1 MTHIPDTAESGEHG
15 YVIDAENAAAM
26 ARLMLQ
32 DRLLTKTLGGLV
44 PEQLDLSQVFRVV
57 DVACGPGGWLL
68 DLGMQ
73 YPHIQGMGI
82 DISQLMID
90 YASSQAASHGL
101 PNVQFRVMDATGPL
115 DFPNHTFDLVN
126 DRLIGFFPPSFW
138 PKLLKELLR
147 ITRPGGAIR
156 VTEVEMSVSNSPALE
171 QEHPWFFQSFW
182 KAGQSFSSNGHRL
195 TITAMLAPLLRQ
207 AGCSNVATRACGIDW
222 SSGTEA
228 HDTLRQNALVGF
240 KLIEPFYLATGV
252 ATQAEMDLIYAQML
266 TEMQQPHVAAM
277 RYDLTACVQR

>member
-15 YVIDAENAAAM
+15 YVIDAGNAAEM

-32 DRLLTKTLGGLV
+32 DCLLTKTLGGLV
-44 PEQLDLSQVFRVV
+44 PEQLDLSQVFRVL

-90 YASSQAASHGL
+90 YASSQAASQEL

-126 DRLIGFFPPSFW
+126 ARLIGFFPPSLW

-147 ITRPGGAIR
+147 ITRPGGTIR
-156 VTEVEMSVSNSPALE
+156 LTETEMSVSNSPALE
-171 QEHPWFFQSFW
+171 QEHTWFFQSFW

-207 AGCSNVATRACGIDW
+207 AGCSNVATRAYGIDW

-266 TEMQQPHVAAM
+266 TEMQQPDFAA
-277 RYDLTACVQR
+277 VQYYLSAWGQR

>member
-15 YVIDAENAAAM
+15 YVIDAENAAEM

-44 PEQLDLSQVFRVV
+44 PEQLDLSQVFRVL

-90 YASSQAASHGL
+90 YASSQAASQGL

-115 DFPNHTFDLVN
+115 DFPNCTFDLVN
-126 DRLIGFFPPSFW
+126 ARLIGFFPPSLW

-147 ITRPGGAIR
+147 ITRPGGTIR
-156 VTEVEMSVSNSPALE
+156 LTETEMSVSNSPALE
-171 QEHPWFFQSFW
+171 QEHTWFFQSFW

-207 AGCSNVATRACGIDW
+207 AGCSNVATRAYGIDW

-228 HDTLRQNALVGF
+228 HDALRQNALVGF

-266 TEMQQPHVAAM
+266 TEMQQPNFAAM
-277 RYDLTACVQR
+277 QYYLSAWGQR